1 MKRLRCALF
10 ACALTSAMGVL
21 AGPAITATGPYQPFI
36 STSYWRTPSSAPADA
51 KSGAKPATD
60 KDAKKVD
67 PKAAAPVAPTGATK
81 TDAGKGDAKT
91 TEKPAETKKQ

>member
-51 KSGAKPATD
+51 KSGANHRETHA
-60 KDAKKVD
+60 
-67 PKAAAPVAPTGATK
+67 
-81 TDAGKGDAKT
+81 DAGAHVC
-91 TEKPAETKKQ
+91 ELQFHFVLPSVAQW